1 MAIKKLTAP
10 RIFLLAVATFL
21 LQSCYNY
28 HISTSNFDPSTH
40 YKRKTVSSFFWG
52 LAQQNITAGN
62 CDSLKIN
69 SLDEVHVK
77 TNLGY
82 ALITVVTLGIWCP
95 MTVEWKCAKPC
106 PRDGV
111 IH

>member
-1 MAIKKLTAP
+1 MLPKKPVATLILAAC
-10 RIFLLAVATFL
+10 FLLL
-21 LQSCYNY
+21 LQSCYSY
-28 HISTSNFDPSTH
+28 HVSTSHFDPSTH
-40 YKRKTVSSFFWG
+40 YNKKFVSSFFWG
-52 LAQQNITAGN
+52 LVQQNVVASN
-62 CDSLKIN
+62 CDSLQVT

-82 ALITVVTLGIWCP
+82 AALTVITLGIWCP

-106 PRDGV
+106 PREGE

>member
-1 MAIKKLTAP
+1 MVKKEPTAAQ
-10 RIFLLAVATFL
+10 IFLLAL
-21 LQSCYNY
+21 LIFVFQSCYNY

-40 YKRKTVSSFFWG
+40 YKKKTVSSFFWG
-52 LAQQNITAGN
+52 LAQKNIVASN

-69 SLDEVHVK
+69 SLDEVHIK
-77 TNLGY
+77 TNLGF
-82 ALITVVTLGIWCP
+82 AVITVVTLGIWCP

-106 PRDGV
+106 PREGE

>member
-1 MAIKKLTAP
+1 MLAKKPVATL
-10 RIFLLAVATFL
+10 LLAGCFL
-21 LQSCYNY
+21 ILMQSCYSY
-28 HISTSNFDPSTH
+28 HVTTARFDPSTH
-40 YKRKTVSSFFWG
+40 YNKKFVSSFFWG
-52 LAQQNITAGN
+52 LLQQNVVASN
-62 CDSLKIN
+62 CDSLKVN

-82 ALITVVTLGIWCP
+82 AAITVITLGIWCP

-106 PRDGV
+106 PREGE

>member
-1 MAIKKLTAP
+1 MSVG
-10 RIFLLAVATFL
+10 IFLPL
-21 LQSCYNY
+21 LFIVFQSCYNY
-28 HISTSNFDPSTH
+28 HISTSHFDPSTH
-40 YKRKTVSSFFWG
+40 YNKKTVSSFFWG
-52 LAQQNITAGN
+52 LVQQNVVATN
-62 CDSLKIN
+62 CDSLQIN

-82 ALITVVTLGIWCP
+82 ALITVATLGIWCP

-106 PRDGV
+106 PREGD

>member
-1 MAIKKLTAP
+1 MATKETTAT
-10 RIFLLAVATFL
+10 ILAVASVFIL
-21 LQSCYNY
+21 LQGCYSY
-28 HISTSNFDPSTH
+28 HVSTSHFDPSTH
-40 YKRKTVSSFFWG
+40 YNKKFVSSFFWG
-52 LAQQNITAGN
+52 LVQQNVVASN
-62 CDSLKIN
+62 CDSLQVN

-82 ALITVVTLGIWCP
+82 AVLTVLTLGIWCP

-106 PRDGV
+106 PREGD